1 MLTLPSSSSAENG
14 EARNGGFRTYP
25 DFLQL
30 PGANGVKP
38 TSVDNPEYHL
48 VSNEPTTP
56 VTPSPATQPLSL
68 GLGCALGIPI
78 TQPEPSGSGACV
90 VPGAAGSVGGVPG
103 VGVGVGGPVFVA
115 HQPRSSEEESDHEY
129 YNDLDRLQRE
139 LQPLKPL
146 RRNETTV

>member
-1 MLTLPSSSSAENG
+1 M
-14 EARNGGFRTYP
+14 
-25 DFLQL
+25 
-30 PGANGVKP
+30 KP

-56 VTPSPATQPLSL
+56 VTPSPAQP
-68 GLGCALGIPI
+68 LGIPI
-78 TQPEPSGSGACV
+78 TQPEPSGSIASG
-90 VPGAAGSVGGVPG
+90 AGSGG
-103 VGVGVGGPVFVA
+103 GGGGGGGGQVFLA